1 MMRDE
6 NTKDLTQDEKLN
18 LILAKVSSIEAEMSG
33 MKSDIIEVK
42 SDTTGLTGLYHRL
55 ASLDAKVD
63 ERLHDTR
70 PMWQAIHAQ
79 TEMLVERMGRIENS
93 NLRVEEQLKVIHHQ
107 LEELTLD
114 VMEVRAVKRELKK
127 RVAALEQQLT

>member
-1 MMRDE
+1 MRDE
-6 NTKDLTQDEKLN
+6 NTKDLTQDGKLN

-42 SDTTGLTGLYHRL
+42 SDTTGLYHRL
-55 ASLDAKVD
+55 ASLEAKVD

>member
-42 SDTTGLTGLYHRL
+42 SDTTGLYHRL
-55 ASLDAKVD
+55 ASLEAKVD

-114 VMEVRAVKRELKK
+114 VMDVRTVKRDLKK

>member
-1 MMRDE
+1 MRDE

-42 SDTTGLTGLYHRL
+42 SDTTGLYHGL
-55 ASLDAKVD
+55 ASLEANVD

-114 VMEVRAVKRELKK
+114 VMEVRTVKRELKK

>member
-1 MMRDE
+1 
-6 NTKDLTQDEKLN
+6 
-18 LILAKVSSIEAEMSG
+18 
-33 MKSDIIEVK
+33 
-42 SDTTGLTGLYHRL
+42 
-55 ASLDAKVD
+55 
-63 ERLHDTR
+63 
-70 PMWQAIHAQ
+70 MWQAIHAQ